1 MRFILATLL
10 CLSPLLCSAESLN
23 LMWDRVTKDI
33 SGNPITGVKYKL
45 YRSANGGSFKVV
57 ATREGNSYAWYFPI
71 LGHYVFRVTAIN
83 AQGES
88 IPSNNLK
95 IWIEPI
101 PKLDTVQPVAKNEIG
116 IVIDARANEE

>member
-1 MRFILATLL
+1 MRLLLIAFLLIAPAILH
-10 CLSPLLCSAESLN
+10 AEALN
-23 LMWDRVTKDI
+23 LVWDKVTTDTA
-33 SGNPITGVKYKL
+33 GEPITGVKYKL

-83 AQGES
+83 SAGES
-88 IPSNNLK
+88 IPSNNLR

-101 PKLDTVQPVAKNEIG
+101 PKLDAVQPPAKNEIG
-116 IVIDARANEE
+116 IFIDARANEE